1 MFCFTVDGLH
11 TNHFLSH
18 AISTKFLRI
27 QENMLKTIISYLEL
41 DLNIAWEPRR
51 LMNMTHGSN
60 AMSIEKKLGGG
71 GDQVHSLKFV
81 CNNLFFRQE
90 FQKFLLPSQMG
101 NFHENMLA
109 SKTEAQKMHCF
120 HKNGQLWET
129 WKLKQ
134 I

>member
-71 GDQVHSLKFV
+71 GGIRFTLS
-81 CNNLFFRQE
+81 NLFAIICFLDRNFRS
-90 FQKFLLPSQMG
+90 FCYLRR
-101 NFHENMLA
+101 
-109 SKTEAQKMHCF
+109 
-120 HKNGQLWET
+120 WET
-129 WKLKQ
+129 FMKICWHPRQKHKKC
-134 I
+134 IVFTKMANYERPEN